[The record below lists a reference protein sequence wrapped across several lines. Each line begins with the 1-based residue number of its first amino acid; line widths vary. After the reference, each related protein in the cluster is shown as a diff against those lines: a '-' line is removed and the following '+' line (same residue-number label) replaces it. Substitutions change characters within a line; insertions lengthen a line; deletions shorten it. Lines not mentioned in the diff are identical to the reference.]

1 MTKEDYI
8 FKCANKYK
16 HLKDDYDKLEEVY
29 EIAKRE
35 LFITLYSTNISNIKE
50 DTEIP
55 YIYEYK
61 VLEAMYEI
69 IDIGNLRN
77 FTSYS
82 ENGWSWSRPEGGLTT
97 YKNILSKGVLL

>member
-1 MTKEDYI
+1 MTKKEYVSKCSRKYPYIAVSDLEDT
-8 FKCANKYK
+8 
-16 HLKDDYDKLEEVY
+16 Y

-35 LFITLYSTNISNIKE
+35 LFITLYSCNTSNITS

-61 VLEAMYEI
+61 VLDAMFEI
-69 IDIGNLRN
+69 IDMGNMRN

-82 ENGWSWSRPEGGLTT
+82 ENGWSWTRPKTGLVAYNDVKSMVGGC
-97 YKNILSKGVLL
+97 

>member
-1 MTKEDYI
+1 MVKQEYI
-8 FKCANKYK
+8 
-16 HLKDDYDKLEEVY
+16 DKIHRRYVYLEEWRIDDVY

-35 LFITLYSTNISNIKE
+35 LFIALYSSNTSKVSE

-61 VLEAMYEI
+61 VLEAMEEI
-69 IDIGNLRN
+69 INIGNMRN

-82 ENGWSWSRPEGGLTT
+82 ENGWSWSRPTNGLQA
-97 YKNILSKGVLL
+97 YKDIKSKGVAI